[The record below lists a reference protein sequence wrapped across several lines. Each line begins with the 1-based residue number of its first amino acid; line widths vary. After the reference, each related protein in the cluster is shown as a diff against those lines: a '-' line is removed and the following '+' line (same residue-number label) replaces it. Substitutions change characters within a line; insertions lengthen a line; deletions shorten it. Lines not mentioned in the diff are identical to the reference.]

1 MGKLSQDMRNRFTA
15 WLGDRPDDVI
25 LRKVFALMLVGTVT
39 VLALDYLELSGL
51 REEIAANI
59 PELSTDD
66 APAALPMDMPTLTP
80 LRRPDGA
87 LAAKMKF
94 ELLGDGRLRATGTI
108 HPGTAKDFAD
118 EIAKRGTYIKTV
130 VLQSPGGSVSDA
142 LEM

>member
-25 LRKVFALMLVGTVT
+25 LRKVFALMLAGTVT

-59 PELSTDD
+59 PQLSTDD

-87 LAAKMKF
+87 LAAKMK
-94 ELLGDGRLRATGTI
+94 LDRKSTRLNSSHMSISYAVFCL
-108 HPGTAKDFAD
+108 K
-118 EIAKRGTYIKTV
+118 KKNKT
-130 VLQSPGGSVSDA
+130 Q
-142 LEM
+142 